1 MKNNVYEP
9 QVGDLLAVENE
20 AHQIILGMI
29 YDKYKKGGRNDYY
42 RVEWFDET
50 TSYEY
55 NIGDIDTFRIQF
67 VKWRDKECKSLHT

>member
-1 MKNNVYEP
+1 MVYEP

-20 AHQIILGMI
+20 NSQIVLGMI
-29 YDKYKKGGRNDYY
+29 YKKYKKGGRTDYY
-42 RVEWFDET
+42 TVEWFDET

-67 VKWRDKECKSLHT
+67 VKWRDSECINLHT

>member
-1 MKNNVYEP
+1 MKNTVYEP

-20 AHQIILGMI
+20 QHQIILGMI
-29 YDKYKKGGRNDYY
+29 YDKYKKGGRADYY

-55 NIGDIDTFRIQF
+55 NIGDIDMFRKHF
-67 VKWRDKECKSLHT
+67 VEWRDSECNNLHT

>member
-1 MKNNVYEP
+1 MKNTVYEP

-20 AHQIILGMI
+20 QHQIILGMI
-29 YDKYKKGGRNDYY
+29 YDKYKKGGRADYY

-55 NIGDIDTFRIQF
+55 NIGDIDMFRKHF
-67 VKWRDKECKSLHT
+67 VEWRDSECINLHT